1 MRIPEK
7 DRLDALVSLYSAE
20 RADLSNIGNQNIAIV
35 GLALTY
41 IVAVFFGLAQTADQ
55 KSSSIFWLASPI
67 PLLIFICFYTLYISL
82 ARARSESCKLLE
94 GQIIDLVGL
103 DSGNIG
109 VAVSDKVMDPNAA
122 EPRQILVILAAYVPV
137 FLAIL
142 GLTAYVLVRAFSH
155 HTHLWAIII
164 AIILYVILLIP
175 PAIAWAK
182 EF

>member
-1 MRIPEK
+1 MSIPEK

-41 IVAVFFGLAQTADQ
+41 IVVVFFGLAQTADQ
-55 KSSSIFWLASPI
+55 KSSSVFWLASPI
-67 PLLIFICFYTLYISL
+67 PLLIFIGFYTLYISL
-82 ARARSESCKLLE
+82 ARVRTESCKFLE
-94 GQIIDLVGL
+94 DQIIDLVDL
-103 DSGNIG
+103 DSGKIG

-122 EPRQILVILAAYVPV
+122 EPSQILVILAAYVPV

-142 GLTAYVLVRAFSH
+142 ALTVYVLVRAFRH

-164 AIILYVILLIP
+164 AIILYAILLIP
-175 PAIAWAK
+175 AAIAWVK

>member
-1 MRIPEK
+1 MSIPEK
-7 DRLDALVSLYSAE
+7 DRLAALVSLYSAE

-41 IVAVFFGLAQTADQ
+41 IAAVFFGLAQTADQ
-55 KSSSIFWLASPI
+55 KSSSVFWLASPI
-67 PLLIFICFYTLYISL
+67 PLLVFVSFYTLYVSL
-82 ARARSESCKLLE
+82 ARVRTESCKSLE
-94 GQIIDLVGL
+94 GQIIDLIDL

-109 VAVSDKVMDPNAA
+109 VAVSDKVMDPTAA
-122 EPRQILVILAAYVPV
+122 ELRQVLVILSAYVPV

-142 GLTAYVLVRAFSH
+142 ALTVYVLVRAFRH

-164 AIILYVILLIP
+164 AIILYMILLIP
-175 PAIAWAK
+175 PATAWAK